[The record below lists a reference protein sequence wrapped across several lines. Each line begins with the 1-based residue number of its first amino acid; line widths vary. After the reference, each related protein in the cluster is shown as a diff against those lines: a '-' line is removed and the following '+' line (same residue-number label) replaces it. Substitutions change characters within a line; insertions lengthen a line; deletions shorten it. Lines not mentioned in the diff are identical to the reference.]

1 METLKA
7 KAKAII
13 DDLNENLK
21 DNEWAKKAEKKTG
34 VKPGWL
40 VVGAGF
46 FLAAFSVLVFGQ
58 EFFTKATCFFPPAV
72 LSLAKLRSGTID
84 GPFWITYWLI
94 FNLFNVTESI
104 TDDVEEWV
112 PFYHWLK
119 LMFLVWCFH
128 TSTKGSTHIYE
139 NIFAKFGDAS
149 EVDDAEPMG
158 VPSGGQYVVNEPE
171 DEQPMEQDADE
182 I

>member
-1 METLKA
+1 LKNLSKHFTA
-7 KAKAII
+7 VLFLSKA
-13 DDLNENLK
+13 
-21 DNEWAKKAEKKTG
+21 
-34 VKPGWL
+34 V
-40 VVGAGF
+40 
-46 FLAAFSVLVFGQ
+46 
-58 EFFTKATCFFPPAV
+58 CFFPPAI

-94 FNLFNVTESI
+94 FNIFNVIESI
-104 TDDVEEWV
+104 TDYVEECI

-139 NIFAKFGDAS
+139 NIFAKFGDPV

-158 VPSGGQYVVNEPE
+158 VPSPGGQYVENEPE
-171 DEQPMEQDADE
+171 DEQPLEQDTNE